1 MTTQSLSS
9 RLSLNQYWQTK
20 TSYLDR
26 VFLLDWLSMWDF
38 LMLSKIRT
46 VPVLLGY
53 STVLPLTPL
62 FFMV

>member
-9 RLSLNQYWQTK
+9 RLSLNQFCQIK
-20 TSYLDR
+20 TSYLAR
-26 VFLLDWLSMWDF
+26 VVLLDWLSMWDF
-38 LMLSKIRT
+38 LMLSKIRR
-46 VPVLLGY
+46 VPVLLGF